1 MALGLGDHTYPGQN
15 RPYSSQAQLVPVQR
29 GCIGWGKACHFI
41 PCGFLRKSSGEKKF
55 PGNKSGATDWL
66 QGPHSTTLI

>member
-41 PCGFLRKSSGEKKF
+41 PCGFLSKSSGEKNSQEINLEPLTGFKA
-55 PGNKSGATDWL
+55 PIL
-66 QGPHSTTLI
+66 PH